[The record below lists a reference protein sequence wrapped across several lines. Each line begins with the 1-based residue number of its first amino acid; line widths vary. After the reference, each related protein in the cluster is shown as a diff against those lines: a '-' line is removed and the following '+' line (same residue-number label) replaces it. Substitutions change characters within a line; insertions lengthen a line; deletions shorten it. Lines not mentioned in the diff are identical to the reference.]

1 MVFLQGPFW
10 SELIFWEFLDIYA
23 LGYALAETI
32 FSSLA
37 TKADA
42 TRAATTSPLM
52 QQWLA
57 QVKFLKS
64 QRGTQCTVENDPSAV
79 FRAIVS
85 FRTRHECLIKIL
97 NIQLCRDSI
106 LSIQ

>member
-1 MVFLQGPFW
+1 
-10 SELIFWEFLDIYA
+10 

-85 FRTRHECLIKIL
+85 FRTRHERLIKIL